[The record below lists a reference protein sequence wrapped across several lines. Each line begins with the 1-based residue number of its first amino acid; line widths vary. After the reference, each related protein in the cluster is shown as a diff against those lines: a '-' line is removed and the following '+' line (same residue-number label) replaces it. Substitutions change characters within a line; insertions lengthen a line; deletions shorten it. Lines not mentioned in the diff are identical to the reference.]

1 MFKTSVP
8 DEIKIRLAFIRIA
21 LNTEGVP
28 SYQLILIVLAS
39 MVLNILLWPFIISM
53 CINLIFGTKLDC
65 WTPEVFFGIWGLL
78 LSFERFTSND

>member
-1 MFKTSVP
+1 MFKKSVP
-8 DEIKIRLAFIRIA
+8 DEIKIRLAFIRVT
-21 LNTEGVP
+21 LNTDGVP
-28 SYQLILIVLAS
+28 LYQLILIVLAS
-39 MVLNILLWPFIISM
+39 MGLNILLWPFIISM

>member
-8 DEIKIRLAFIRIA
+8 DEIKIRLAFIRIT

-28 SYQLILIVLAS
+28 PYQLILIVLTS
-39 MVLNILLWPFIISM
+39 MGLNLLLWPFIISM

-78 LSFERFTSND
+78 LSFERFTSSE

>member
-8 DEIKIRLAFIRIA
+8 DQIKIRLAFIRIT

-39 MVLNILLWPFIISM
+39 MGLNLLLWPFIISM

-78 LSFERFTSND
+78 LSFERFTSSE